1 MDIHEFSWIS
11 MTSYLNAIRRI
22 LSVRADSA
30 HAREQRSE
38 GNEIIA
44 LAQAAAAVRGDRRRR
59 YFIVLGIFTI

>member
-22 LSVRADSA
+22 LSVRAVCA

-44 LAQAAAAVRGDRRRR
+44 LAQAAAAVRGDRRSR

>member
-11 MTSYLNAIRRI
+11 MMSHLNAIRKV
-22 LSVRADSA
+22 LSVRAVCA

-44 LAQAAAAVRGDRRRR
+44 LAQVAAAVQRDRRSR
-59 YFIVLGIFTI
+59 YFIVLAILTI